1 VRRDSV
7 ISDIEANRPK
17 ITVCEKFSLQDNS
30 ANPRLN
36 AVTPRT
42 ELHVE
47 GDNAELD
54 AALDFIPHAKPCP
67 LRRVSTHRST
77 RQDAQINYLSTLSIF
92 MKQTTYLATLPNPSC
107 SSLNQNR
114 RSFIPWH
121 SDRPIQPSHTLPTL
135 APIQQR
141 RRELP
146 AYRAPPGGPACT
158 RHTQRTSL
166 GRRHSRTAAGRGRS
180 ESL

>member
-107 SSLNQNR
+107 FSLNQNR

-121 SDRPIQPSHTLPTL
+121 SDKTHEHPQNRPIWRIRRLRRTLP
-135 APIQQR
+135 PEGR
-141 RRELP
+141 
-146 AYRAPPGGPACT
+146 
-158 RHTQRTSL
+158 L
-166 GRRHSRTAAGRGRS
+166 GRALVTCERLRSIVASWEAAA
-180 ESL
+180 LFT